1 MSVLAFAGDGLLAF
15 PRFPDFEDRRA
26 GEGNPPLAFAGAC
39 SLAFPRPPEFEGRGK
54 GA

>member
-1 MSVLAFAGDGLLAF
+1 MSVLAFAGDGLMAF

-26 GEGNPPLAFAGAC
+26 GEGSFVVAFAGGD